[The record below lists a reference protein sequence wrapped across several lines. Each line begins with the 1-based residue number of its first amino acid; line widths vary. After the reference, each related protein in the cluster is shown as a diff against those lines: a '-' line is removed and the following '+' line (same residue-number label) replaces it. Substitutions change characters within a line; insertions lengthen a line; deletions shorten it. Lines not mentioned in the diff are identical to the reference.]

1 MLAIQIFLERK
12 PGTEAVSESVHKT
25 CRNTREPWRI
35 ISQHEMSEEETTA
48 FVIEKQVY
56 GLASRTPGCRVLKSM
71 LQWLV
76 CNIWSLNMISETEF
90 STISSAVFKVG
101 FPLYLAL
108 PWRQQEG
115 SQQLQPNI
123 LTAPQQKKESFSFLT
138 ISNKNPNCT
147 TWGDGP
153 YRWASP
159 AHVLT
164 PRSQIDA
171 DWEWGKKGLV
181 PKRGKQMLSK

>member
-76 CNIWSLNMISETEF
+76 CNIWSLNMISEYDLWNRVFNNQFRCLQSRLPSLLGSPLKAARGLPTAPAQYPD
-90 STISSAVFKVG
+90 SSATKERE
-101 FPLYLAL
+101 LLL
-108 PWRQQEG
+108 PD
-115 SQQLQPNI
+115 NF
-123 LTAPQQKKESFSFLT
+123 QQKPQLHHVGRRT
-138 ISNKNPNCT
+138 IQMGQSGSRANP
-147 TWGDGP
+147 
-153 YRWASP
+153 
-159 AHVLT
+159 
-164 PRSQIDA
+164 
-171 DWEWGKKGLV
+171 
-181 PKRGKQMLSK
+181 